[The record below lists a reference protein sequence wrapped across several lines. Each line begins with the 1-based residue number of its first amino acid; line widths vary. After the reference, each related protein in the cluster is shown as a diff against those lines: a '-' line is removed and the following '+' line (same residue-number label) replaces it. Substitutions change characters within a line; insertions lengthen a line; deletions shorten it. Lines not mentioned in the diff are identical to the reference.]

1 MSESDRLITGDEAAS
16 NRQEHIPG
24 DRCLP
29 QPPKLFAWLASAV
42 TVSLIIVTQFLS
54 RGDDPVLRSTGV
66 FLLLLAGVFIFWPFC
81 LLAKHG
87 GQDGQAYMQA
97 SCVVDRGL
105 YAVTRHPQ
113 YLGYTF
119 LAWGFALLSQHWAA
133 LLLAMAGSTFFHL
146 QAVREERY
154 CLARFGKPYER
165 YRRRVPRYN
174 IVLGILRLW
183 GGGGR

>member
-1 MSESDRLITGDEAAS
+1 MAETEKRIAKDKAAS
-16 NRQEHIPG
+16 ERQGHIAG
-24 DRCLP
+24 ERCPP

-42 TVSLIIVTQFLS
+42 TISLIIVTQFLP
-54 RGDDPVLRSTGV
+54 RGSGPALRGAGV
-66 FLLLLAGVFIFWPFC
+66 CLLLLAGAFVFWPFY

-97 SCVVDRGL
+97 SCVVRQGL

-113 YLGYTF
+113 NPGYTF
-119 LAWGFALLSQHWAA
+119 LAWGFALLSQHWVAF
-133 LLLAMAGSTFFHL
+133 LLAMAGSALFHL

-154 CLARFGKPYER
+154 CLARFGEPYEQ

-174 IVLGILRLW
+174 IVLGIVRLLR
-183 GGGGR
+183 GGGR

>member
-1 MSESDRLITGDEAAS
+1 MTEIDQVRTGDEARS
-16 NRQEHIPG
+16 KPQGRIP
-24 DRCLP
+24 DDSCP
-29 QPPKLFAWLASAV
+29 PPPKLFAWLASVV
-42 TVSLIIVTQFLS
+42 TVSLIIVTQFLP

-66 FLLLLAGVFIFWPFC
+66 FLLLLAGVFIFWPFY

-87 GQDGQAYMQA
+87 QAQGDQAYMQA

-113 YLGYTF
+113 YLGYIF
-119 LAWGFALLSQHWAA
+119 LACGFALLSQHWVA
-133 LLLAMAGSTFFHL
+133 LLLAAVGSTFFYL

-165 YRRRVPRYN
+165 YRRRVPRFN
-174 IVLGILRLW
+174 VVSGLVRSLR
-183 GGGGR
+183 GGGE